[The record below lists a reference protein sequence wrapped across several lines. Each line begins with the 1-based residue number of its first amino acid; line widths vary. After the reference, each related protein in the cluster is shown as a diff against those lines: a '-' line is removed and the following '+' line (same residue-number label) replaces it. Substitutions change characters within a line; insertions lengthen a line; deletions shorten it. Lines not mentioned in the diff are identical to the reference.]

1 MPLEPQSSGAPQ
13 VEAEALVKGSV
24 GALLQASRHRLGI
37 DLAVIADTLR
47 IRLVYLQAIEDG
59 RYEALPGE
67 TYAVGFIRSYADQLG
82 LDGMELVRR
91 FKLETGSTPTVAPQL
106 VSFSKLVKTLGLP
119 IGAIVTVAVVVGG
132 LALGA
137 WFLFSSGESTSLL
150 PKIPAALNEKVGAP
164 ASSAPEVVSL
174 QPEPPMPEAVVEEP
188 PKPKPVKEVPKPVV
202 EAPKPAQ
209 IAPKAAVEAPKPSA
223 SVEDAE
229 GLPETPET
237 VARGP
242 RVYGQ
247 ENAGARVEIVASG
260 DSWVQVT
267 EGGSLVLTRL
277 LHPGDRFMV
286 PNRKGLLLMTG
297 NAGGLEILVDGRK
310 TQSVGAAGQVMRD
323 VSLDTDRLLA
333 GRKASE

>member
-13 VEAEALVKGSV
+13 VGAEAPVKGSV

-67 TYAVGFIRSYADQLG
+67 TYAAGFIRSYADQLG

-91 FKLETGSTPTVAPQL
+91 FKLETGSAPTVAPQP
-106 VSFSKLVKTLGLP
+106 VSFPKLVKTLGLP

-164 ASSAPEVVSL
+164 ASSAPEVVSPP
-174 QPEPPMPEAVVEEP
+174 PEPPKPEAVVEEP
-188 PKPKPVKEVPKPVV
+188 PKPKPVKEAPKPAQITPKPVV
-202 EAPKPAQ
+202 EAPNPA
-209 IAPKAAVEAPKPSA
+209 A
-223 SVEDAE
+223 SVEDAA
-229 GLPETPET
+229 GVPET

-277 LHPGDRFMV
+277 LHLGDRFMV

-310 TQSVGAAGQVMRD
+310 TQPVGAAGQVMRD
-323 VSLDTDRLLA
+323 VLLDVDRLLA